1 MGKFDRKAHEE
12 ERKLKPKRKKQ
23 HSSFHN
29 VKDEIERNLE
39 IFGLVRNSQ
48 GSKKVE
54 HTL

>member
-1 MGKFDRKAHEE
+1 MR
-12 ERKLKPKRKKQ
+12 PKRRKQ

-39 IFGLVRNSQ
+39 ILALVKNSK

-54 HTL
+54 HAL